1 MPELPEVETV
11 RRGLTALVVDK
22 KINKIDIYYPK
33 MVLPNEKEFVKAL
46 TGKTIVELQR
56 RGKYLIFHFDQGI
69 SMVSHLR
76 MEGKYSVQAHE
87 MPLNKHDH
95 VVFEFTDGTE
105 LRYNDTRKFGRMVVV
120 PTGEEYSVAGLK
132 TIGPEP
138 TPETLS
144 IDYLTTTMRKHHKA
158 IKAFLLDQNMIAGL
172 GNIYCDEVLWLA
184 KIHPLQPTNTV
195 PVGKIVT
202 LRQKIF
208 DELDLAIKAKGTTVF
223 SYLDASGH
231 AGSFQNQLHVYQRTG
246 EPCERCG
253 TLIERIKVSQR
264 GTHFCP
270 FCQKLIEVDN

>member
-11 RRGLTALVVDK
+11 KRGLDALVVGK
-22 KINKIDIYYPK
+22 KIKKIDIYYPK
-33 MVLPNEKEFVKAL
+33 MVLPNVTEFTKAL
-46 TGKTIVELQR
+46 TGQIIQGIDR
-56 RGKYLIFHFDQGI
+56 RGKYLLFHFSDQQ

-76 MEGKYSVQAHE
+76 MEGKYSVHSHE

-95 VVFEFTDGTE
+95 VVFEFTDGSE
-105 LRYNDTRKFGRMVVV
+105 LRYNDTRKFGRMVLV
-120 PTGEEYSVAGLK
+120 PTGEEFTVAGLK

-144 IDYLTTTMRKHHKA
+144 VEYMAETMKKHHKS
-158 IKAFLLDQNMIAGL
+158 IKSFLLDQNMIAGL

-195 PVGKIVT
+195 PLSKIIT
-202 LRQKIF
+202 LREKIF
-208 DELDLAIKAKGTTVF
+208 EELNLAIQAKGTTVF

-246 EPCERCG
+246 KPCERCG
-253 TLIERIKVSQR
+253 TAIERIKVAQR

-270 FCQKLIEVDN
+270 FCQKLIEVKG

>member
-11 RRGLTALVVDK
+11 KRGLEALVVGK
-22 KINKIDIYYPK
+22 KIKKIDVYYPK
-33 MVLPNEKEFVKAL
+33 MVLPNESEFIKAL
-46 TGKTIVELQR
+46 TGKTILGIDR
-56 RGKYLIFHFDQGI
+56 RGKYLLFHFNDQQ

-76 MEGKYSVQAHE
+76 MEGKYSVHSHE
-87 MPLNKHDH
+87 VPLNKHDH

-105 LRYNDTRKFGRMVVV
+105 LRYNDTRKFGRMVLV
-120 PTGEEYSVAGLK
+120 PTGEEHTVAGLK

-144 IDYLTTTMRKHHKA
+144 VDYLVETMKKHHKS
-158 IKAFLLDQNMIAGL
+158 IKSFLLDQNMIAGL

-195 PVGKIVT
+195 PLGKIVT

-208 DELDLAIKAKGTTVF
+208 DELTLAIKAKGTTVF

-246 EPCERCG
+246 KPCERCG
-253 TLIERIKVSQR
+253 TPIERIKVAQR

-270 FCQKLIEVDN
+270 FCQKLIKDDE

>member
-11 RRGLTALVVDK
+11 KRGLTALVTGK
-22 KINKIDIYYPK
+22 KIKKIDVYYPK
-33 MVLPNEKEFVKAL
+33 MVLPNETEFVKQL
-46 TGKTIVELQR
+46 TNRTIQKIER
-56 RGKYLIFHFDQGI
+56 RGKYLIFHFDQNV

-76 MEGKYSVQAHE
+76 MEGKYSVHSHE

-138 TPETLS
+138 TPATLS
-144 IDYLTTTMRKHHKA
+144 LDYLTTTMKKHHKA
-158 IKAFLLDQNMIAGL
+158 IKSFLLDQNMIAGL

-195 PVGKIVT
+195 PVDKIAI

-208 DELDLAIKAKGTTVF
+208 DELDLAIRAKGTTVF

-246 EPCERCG
+246 QPCERCG
-253 TLIERIKVSQR
+253 TPIERIKVSQR

-270 FCQKLIEVDN
+270 FCQKLVEVDD

>member
-11 RRGLTALVVDK
+11 RRGLEALVVGK
-22 KINKIDIYYPK
+22 QIQKIDVYYPK
-33 MVLPNEKEFVKAL
+33 MVLPSEEIFVKSL
-46 TGKTIVELQR
+46 TGKKIVAIKR
-56 RGKYLIFHFDQGI
+56 RGKYLLFHFDQGI
-69 SMVSHLR
+69 AMVSHLR
-76 MEGKYSVQAHE
+76 MEGKYAIHDHE

-120 PTGEEYSVAGLK
+120 PEGEEYTVAGLK

-138 TPETLS
+138 TPQSLS
-144 IDYLTTTMRKHHKA
+144 VDYLATTMKKHHKA
-158 IKAFLLDQNMIAGL
+158 IKSFLLDQNMVAGL

-184 KIHPLQPTNTV
+184 KIHPLQPTNTI
-195 PVGKIVT
+195 PLGKIVT

-208 DELDLAIKAKGTTVF
+208 DELELAIRAKGTTVF

-246 EPCERCG
+246 LPCERCG
-253 TLIERIKVSQR
+253 TPIERIKVAQR

-270 FCQKLIEVDN
+270 HCQKLVAGEK